1 MQPKA
6 LIPMMTKSAH
16 TTTVQYIANFDI
28 SASQSHFRQI
38 TENEMK
44 KMLVLRMKTAHGQ
57 CSRLVQDLRSRETSC
72 PRRCKIVCPVKH
84 ISRPWLALDQE
95 FISFGEGRIVR

>member
-16 TTTVQYIANFDI
+16 TATVQYIANFDI
-28 SASQSHFRQI
+28 SASQSHFSQI

-57 CSRLVQDLRSRETSC
+57 CSRLVQDLRSR
-72 PRRCKIVCPVKH
+72 
-84 ISRPWLALDQE
+84 
-95 FISFGEGRIVR
+95 

>member
-16 TTTVQYIANFDI
+16 TATVQYIANFDI
-28 SASQSHFRQI
+28 SASQSHFSQI

-44 KMLVLRMKTAHGQ
+44 KNVSTAHENRAWPMFTP
-57 CSRLVQDLRSRETSC
+57 CSGLEV
-72 PRRCKIVCPVKH
+72 
-84 ISRPWLALDQE
+84 
-95 FISFGEGRIVR
+95 